1 MEHIKIVNGNKITS
15 NLVGG
20 QSINGNSVLCLTKSS
35 TAPEIAISF
44 MEIRLANITNKST
57 YNKLDQILD
66 EVTDID
72 DIINDLMIEDNLST
86 NDFIA
91 KIKRSLKRN
100 KNDSTEKLADKI
112 RKNCK
117 NQLLNNITKR
127 RNKHKKIIEVLLN
140 ESKIKKELK
149 SEKPIKLI
157 LDNFKPHS
165 SKFISRI
172 CKILNIDLIFLPTRS
187 PHLNPIEQVW
197 RLIKAEIRML
207 YIQNQAHLEQVIMKV
222 FPEKV
227 NEISTDKWVE
237 SYIK

>member
-1 MEHIKIVNGNKITS
+1 MGRGLFKQGMEHIKIVNGNKITS

-20 QSINGNSVLCLTKSS
+20 QAINGNSVLCLTKSS

-86 NDFIA
+86 KDFIA

-112 RKNCK
+112 RKK
-117 NQLLNNITKR
+117 LQKSIIKQH
-127 RNKHKKIIEVLLN
+127 NKTQK
-140 ESKIKKELK
+140 
-149 SEKPIKLI
+149 
-157 LDNFKPHS
+157 
-165 SKFISRI
+165 
-172 CKILNIDLIFLPTRS
+172 
-187 PHLNPIEQVW
+187 
-197 RLIKAEIRML
+197 
-207 YIQNQAHLEQVIMKV
+207 
-222 FPEKV
+222 
-227 NEISTDKWVE
+227 
-237 SYIK
+237 

>member
-1 MEHIKIVNGNKITS
+1 MEHVKIVNGNKITS

-86 NDFIA
+86 KDFIA

-127 RNKHKKIIEVLLN
+127 RNKHKKIIELLLN

-149 SEKPIKLI
+149 SE
-157 LDNFKPHS
+157 NQ
-165 SKFISRI
+165 
-172 CKILNIDLIFLPTRS
+172 LN
-187 PHLNPIEQVW
+187 
-197 RLIKAEIRML
+197 
-207 YIQNQAHLEQVIMKV
+207 
-222 FPEKV
+222 
-227 NEISTDKWVE
+227 
-237 SYIK
+237 